1 MREPRNEQPGMPPR
15 ADRAFPATGRPAS
28 ESRVASG
35 QPLQW
40 PPDEQ
45 LTAGIPAHA
54 APRGP
59 EATLW
64 QAADW
69 LLDDTG
75 LAAVNP
81 PRTADNLADR
91 SLIRQVDGAPATSM
105 PGLAGRFAAEWC
117 PTGTTSRRN
126 SLQRERGRTGGGVM
140 VRRAILDRGEAPA
153 SEDQALP
160 LSQFPPDPVRPQ
172 SRSWRGAGGRWLVWA
187 GRAIA
192 WAVLLVIG
200 YRGVLAIVTGQADS
214 RASAGAPASVTG
226 TAAFPASLAEAYA
239 LQFGRVYLNFSPA
252 TAVTRGQELSRF
264 LAPDADPQAGW
275 NGAGTQHLLSEQ
287 VAGVTVASAHSAV
300 ITLLATIDDG
310 RMIELGV
317 PVYSAQGAMIVSAK
331 PSLLPAPA
339 RAAAPAASTG
349 SDQAAEAALAS
360 QLPAFFQAYASG
372 DRTTLARF
380 AAPGSHIRSLGGT
393 VTFGGIDS
401 VSAPRGGAQRS
412 VTVTVTWKL
421 APAPGTSGAV
431 ASAPAALEMAYQLTV
446 IRQGGSWDVSSIGPA
461 QGPP

>member
-1 MREPRNEQPGMPPR
+1 
-15 ADRAFPATGRPAS
+15 
-28 ESRVASG
+28 
-35 QPLQW
+35 LQW
-40 PPDEQ
+40 PPEDQ

-54 APRGP
+54 APRWPDAG
-59 EATLW
+59 LW
-64 QAADW
+64 QAADESPAGGDGGRGLPPFMQAADW
-69 LLDDTG
+69 LLDDAG
-75 LAAVNP
+75 LAAANP
-81 PRTADNLADR
+81 PRTTDNLADR
-91 SLIRQVDGAPATSM
+91 SLIRQIDGAPATSM

-140 VRRAILDRGEAPA
+140 VRRAILDRDEAPA
-153 SEDQALP
+153 SADQALP

-172 SRSWRGAGGRWLVWA
+172 SRPWRGAGGRWLVWA

-226 TAAFPASLAEAYA
+226 PPAFPASLAEAYA

-264 LAPDADPQAGW
+264 LAPDTDPQAGW

-300 ITLLATIDDG
+300 ITLLASIDDG

-317 PVYSAQGAMIVSAK
+317 PVYSSQGALVISAK

-372 DRTTLARF
+372 DKTTLSRF
-380 AAPGSHIRSLGGT
+380 AAPGSHIRSLNGA
-393 VTFGGIDS
+393 VTFGAIDS

-421 APAPGTSGAV
+421 APVPGTSGAV